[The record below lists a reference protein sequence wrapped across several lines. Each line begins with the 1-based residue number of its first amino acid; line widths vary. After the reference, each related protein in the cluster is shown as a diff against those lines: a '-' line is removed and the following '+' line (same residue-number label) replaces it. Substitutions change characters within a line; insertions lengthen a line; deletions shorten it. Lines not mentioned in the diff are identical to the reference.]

1 MIQHLDIE
9 RGIDE
14 GNNDEGN
21 CDESNYLLN
30 EIEVS
35 FYISNTKHFINSLFK
50 NCCIFAYFLI
60 CQAAFYF

>member
-1 MIQHLDIE
+1 MIKHLDIE

-14 GNNDEGN
+14 GNNDEGH

-35 FYISNTKHFINSLFK
+35 FYIINTKHFRNSLFK
-50 NCCIFAYFLI
+50 NHF
-60 CQAAFYF
+60 